1 MKFDVDYF
9 IALTARQLT
18 PHRFRHSLGVM
29 HVMEELAPIYDLN
42 KAHAMSAGILH
53 DIAKEFTSGD
63 LIALA
68 VENNIALRNEHD
80 RFPLFLH
87 GPVGACY
94 VAQKFGGIDPII
106 LDAISRHS
114 YFGEG
119 AALSPSFCW
128 CLRFADMLEPSRSW
142 EELRN
147 QLKPIV
153 YSAKMGEAAYLLMR
167 WIIHFHESSLLP
179 VHPNMQSVFDKLS
192 TLKSEERLCE
202 VDHLPV

>member
-1 MKFDVDYF
+1 MKFDLDYF
-9 IALTARQLT
+9 IAFTARQLT
-18 PHRFRHSLGVM
+18 PERFRHSLGVM
-29 HVMEELAPIYDLN
+29 QMMEELAPIYNLH
-42 KAHAMSAGILH
+42 KTSAMIAGILH
-53 DIAKEFTSGD
+53 DIAKEFTPEE
-63 LIALA
+63 LINMAR
-68 VENNIALRNEHD
+68 ENNIAVRTEYD
-80 RFPLFLH
+80 KIPLFLH

-94 VAQKFGGIDPII
+94 IAQKFGEIDSII

-128 CLRFADMLEPSRSW
+128 CLRFADLLEPSRDW

-153 YSAKMGEAAYLLMR
+153 YSAKIGEAAYLLMR
-167 WIIHFHESSLLP
+167 WIIPFHESLLLP